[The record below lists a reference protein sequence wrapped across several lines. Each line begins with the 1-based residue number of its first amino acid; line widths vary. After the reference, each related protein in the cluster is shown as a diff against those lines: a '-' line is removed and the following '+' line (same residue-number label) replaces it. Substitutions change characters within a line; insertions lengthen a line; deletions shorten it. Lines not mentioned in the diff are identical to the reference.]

1 MKNFNYD
8 EFRLR
13 KLPSEAEIMLK
24 WQGDP
29 SKPLVSIICITFN
42 HQNYIEDALRGFL
55 IQQTDFPFE
64 IIIHDD
70 ASTDKTQ
77 EIITRYTREYPDLI
91 KLVIQT
97 ENQYSQGKSI
107 SPHKFSHAEILA
119 ICEGDDFWIDN
130 QKLSIQTKLMLAD
143 QGTAF
148 VVHPCINYRSHAKKN
163 KVSRYWGDKVRRF
176 NAQDV
181 LNVAMGF
188 APTSSYMIRRRVYD
202 IFPSWLDGASAD
214 DFFIEMYSLSL
225 GAGLYTPEVMSA
237 YRTPSVGSWTDR
249 RRKAKGN
256 VFISSAQKMNNYL
269 DLMQQE
275 EIFAG
280 LNFDAKKS
288 AIHLDLATGYLLN
301 NNFRGF
307 KKHIVESHRLCP
319 NACLLQRV
327 FWLLRWFPIANRML
341 FEAKRRFKP
350 VLSFRAMGR
359 NKRPQLKKI
368 SGSAP

>member
-8 EFRLR
+8 EFHLR
-13 KLPSEAEIMLK
+13 KLPSEAEIMLN
-24 WQGDP
+24 WQGDL
-29 SKPLVSIICITFN
+29 SKPLVSIMCITFN
-42 HQNYIEDALRGFL
+42 HQNYIDDALRGFL

-77 EIITRYTREYPDLI
+77 EIITRYAHEYPRLI

-107 SPHKFSHAEILA
+107 SPHKFSHADILA
-119 ICEGDDFWIDN
+119 ICEGDDFWIDSN
-130 QKLSIQTKLMLAD
+130 KLSIQAKLMLSD
-143 QGTAF
+143 PGTAF
-148 VVHPCINYRSHAKKN
+148 VVHPCINYRGNAKKSR
-163 KVSRYWGDKVRRF
+163 VSRDRGNKVRRF

-188 APTSSYMIRRRVYD
+188 APTSSYMIRRHVYD
-202 IFPSWLDGASAD
+202 IFPSWLDGAPAD

-225 GAGLYTPEVMSA
+225 GAGVYIPEVMSA
-237 YRTPSVGSWTDR
+237 YRTPSAGSWTDR

-256 VFISSAQKMNNYL
+256 VFISSGQKMNDYL
-269 DLMQQE
+269 DRMQKE
-275 EIFAG
+275 EIFAN

-307 KKHIVESHRLCP
+307 RKHIIESHRLCP
-319 NACLLQRV
+319 NASLLQRV
-327 FWLLRWFPIANRML
+327 FWIFRWFPIANRML
-341 FEAKRRFKP
+341 FEAKRRFHP
-350 VLSFRAMGR
+350 IFPLRAIGR
-359 NKRPQLKKI
+359 NKRLKKLP
-368 SGSAP
+368 GPAQ